1 MPVGPGLF
9 QNVHFAFSSR
19 ACRWVRGRF
28 FLQTHVEQTSTALVT
43 ATTLM
48 DFEKLREL
56 DAQRLERLHA
66 LRMLER
72 ARKSRVRGGAVK
84 RARVPKLP
92 GSRVTGNHTPQA
104 QIAQPT
110 MQGATLVRTV
120 PQAPLL
126 PTLGQMLKPPR
137 PQLCTAL
144 GQKQGAE
151 KSVAFPGATAVGC

>member
-1 MPVGPGLF
+1 MRKGW
-9 QNVHFAFSSR
+9 N
-19 ACRWVRGRF
+19 ACMHSECWSGHGNQGSGVLQRSARGV
-28 FLQTHVEQTSTALVT
+28 Q
-43 ATTLM
+43 
-48 DFEKLREL
+48 
-56 DAQRLERLHA
+56 
-66 LRMLER
+66 
-72 ARKSRVRGGAVK
+72 
-84 RARVPKLP
+84 KLP